1 MDLIQTFGAYGW
13 IFVPIGL
20 FLGLLGYRVY
30 RISLFLVGLFTG
42 LALGTWIGS
51 NTDNSQLYLILGLVI
66 GVVLGLISFFLARL
80 SFFVL
85 GTAGGFVLSYSI
97 IERTGLNIGGTEE
110 FILMSAA
117 ALLGGV
123 LTVLLYKFL
132 IIFFTSVVGTFLIYQ
147 ATIAYF
153 PRNSDNWSWIL
164 YTILLLVFI
173 VVQMSG
179 RRHHSNPI
187 EKSRH

>member
-1 MDLIQTFGAYGW
+1 VDLIQTFGAYGW